1 MTDDQIRV
9 LVVEDDA
16 DTATYVRTVLA
27 RRGGMDVTIAHEP
40 MSALEEVARRHFD
53 VVLTDIQM
61 PGMSG
66 LELLGE
72 LRSRAAG
79 VPVAVMT
86 AFASV
91 DYAVEALRRDADEF
105 LVKPVAAATLLE
117 KITALALE
125 GRRRR
130 ASAGPTDTV
139 LAVGAHP
146 DDVEI
151 GIGATLA
158 SHRAVGDTVV
168 ILTLSS
174 GAVGGDADAR
184 RHEALA
190 SAAVIGARLYL
201 HDFEDTRLDPAGGLI
216 TTIEDTIREVGPT
229 VVYTHSSHDRHQDH
243 RAVHQAVEVA
253 ARRVPS
259 LACFQSPSCTVDFR
273 PSRFVPVDGFVDAKL
288 EMLAAFASQAHRD
301 YMDPSLV
308 RATARYW
315 SRFGTG
321 QFAEPLEMVRE
332 AAMLSGRTAGDVATG
347 AAAGGAGI
355 AVATEAQ
362 VRGEHGAVP

>member
-1 MTDDQIRV
+1 
-9 LVVEDDA
+9 
-16 DTATYVRTVLA
+16 
-27 RRGGMDVTIAHEP
+27 
-40 MSALEEVARRHFD
+40 
-53 VVLTDIQM
+53 M

-66 LELLGE
+66 LDLLGE

-79 VPVAVMT
+79 TPVAVMT

-117 KITALALE
+117 RITALAVE
-125 GRRRR
+125 GRARR
-130 ASAGPTDTV
+130 AAEGTTETV

-151 GIGATLA
+151 GVGATLA
-158 SHRAVGDTVV
+158 SHRAAGDAVV

-174 GAVGGDADAR
+174 GATGGDVQLR

-190 SAAVIGARLYL
+190 AAAIIGARLYL
-201 HDFEDTRLDPAGGLI
+201 HDFEDTRLDRAGGLI
-216 TTIEDTIREVGPT
+216 TTIEELVREVGPT
-229 VVYTHSSHDRHQDH
+229 VVYTHSAHDRHQDH
-243 RAVHQAVEVA
+243 RAVRQAVDVA

-259 LACFQSPSCTVDFR
+259 LACFQSPSSTIDFR
-273 PSRFVPVDGFVDAKL
+273 PSRFVPVDGFLEAKL
-288 EMLAAFASQAHRD
+288 QMLAAFESQSHRD
-301 YMDPSLV
+301 YMDPDLV

-321 QFAEPLEMVRE
+321 QYAEPLETVRA
-332 AAMLSGRTAGDVATG
+332 AAMLSSRAR
-347 AAAGGAGI
+347 AAGVVAAGTD
-355 AVATEAQ
+355 AVD
-362 VRGEHGAVP
+362 EHGGHA

>member
-1 MTDDQIRV
+1 M

-16 DTATYVRTVLA
+16 DTAQYVRTVLE
-27 RRGGMDVTIAHEP
+27 RRGGMDVTVVHEP
-40 MSALEEVARRHFD
+40 MSALAEVAASTFD

-66 LELLGE
+66 LDLLGE

-79 VPVAVMT
+79 TPVAVMT

-117 KITALALE
+117 RITALAVE
-125 GRRRR
+125 GRAKRE
-130 ASAGPTDTV
+130 AAGSTEVV

-151 GIGATLA
+151 GVGATLA
-158 SHRAVGDTVV
+158 SHRAAGDTVV

-174 GAVGGDADAR
+174 GAIGGDVQAR

-190 SAAVIGARLYL
+190 SAGVIGARLYL

-216 TTIEDTIREVGPT
+216 TTIEDLIREIEPT
-229 VVYTHSSHDRHQDH
+229 IVYTHSEHDRHQDH
-243 RAVHQAVEVA
+243 RAVRQAVDVA
-253 ARRVPS
+253 ARRVPT
-259 LACFQSPSCTVDFR
+259 LACFQSPSSTIDFR
-273 PSRFVPVDGFVDAKL
+273 PTRFVPVDGFIEAKL
-288 EMLAAFASQAHRD
+288 QMLASFESQSHRD
-301 YMDPSLV
+301 YMDPDLV

-315 SRFGTG
+315 SRFGGG
-321 QFAEPLEMVRE
+321 QLAEPLEMVR
-332 AAMLSGRTAGDVATG
+332 AAATLSGRAR
-347 AAAGGAGI
+347 AAGV
-355 AVATEAQ
+355 VAAPESN
-362 VRGEHGAVP
+362 VVEERGGHA